1 VTCSYDQLVTTM
13 NTHTSSLVPPMLR
26 SKATILDKSLSRGK
40 QEISLAA
47 FALLF
52 SETVQYCQARSSTVP
67 ELQGKLHDLGF
78 QVGARILDLMFV
90 RDRAAKRELKLLNAL
105 LMVKTT
111 LWRTLFGKEADK
123 LEHAN
128 DDERTYY
135 IIEKEPLVNTFISVP
150 KDKGSLNCAAFVAG
164 IVEAVLDGA
173 NFPAKV
179 SAHWHKGTTFM
190 VKFEESVIARDKVPG
205 D

>member
-1 VTCSYDQLVTTM
+1 MTINENM
-13 NTHTSSLVPPMLR
+13 NSHTSSLVPPILR
-26 SKATILDKSLSRGK
+26 SKTTILDKSLSRGK
-40 QEISLAA
+40 QEVSLAA

-111 LWRTLFGKEADK
+111 LWKTLFGKEADK

-150 KDKGSLNCAAFVAG
+150 KDKGSLNCAAFTAG

-179 SAHWHKGTTFM
+179 TAHWHKGTTFM

>member
-1 VTCSYDQLVTTM
+1 MTINTNM
-13 NTHTSSLVPPMLR
+13 NSHTSSLVPPILR
-26 SKATILDKSLSRGK
+26 SKTTILDKSLSRGK
-40 QEISLAA
+40 QEVSLAA
-47 FALLF
+47 YALLF

-111 LWRTLFGKEADK
+111 LWKTLFGKEADK

-150 KDKGSLNCAAFVAG
+150 KDKGSLNCAAFTAG

-179 SAHWHKGTTFM
+179 TAHWHKGTTFM

>member
-1 VTCSYDQLVTTM
+1 MTINANM
-13 NTHTSSLVPPMLR
+13 NSHTSSLVPPILR
-26 SKATILDKSLSRGK
+26 SKTTILDKSLSRGK
-40 QEISLAA
+40 QEVSLAA

-111 LWRTLFGKEADK
+111 LWKTLFGKEADK

-150 KDKGSLNCAAFVAG
+150 KDKGSLNCAAFTAG

-179 SAHWHKGTTFM
+179 TAHWHKGTTFM

>member
-1 VTCSYDQLVTTM
+1 M
-13 NTHTSSLVPPMLR
+13 
-26 SKATILDKSLSRGK
+26 
-40 QEISLAA
+40 
-47 FALLF
+47 
-52 SETVQYCQARSSTVP
+52 
-67 ELQGKLHDLGF
+67 QGKLHDLGW
-78 QVGARILDLMFV
+78 QVGARIIDLIFV
-90 RDRAAKRELKLLNAL
+90 RDRTAKRELKLLNAL

-111 LWRTLFGKEADK
+111 LWKTLFGKEADK

-150 KDKGSLNCAAFVAG
+150 RDKGSLNCAAFVAG
-164 IVEAVLDGA
+164 IVEAVLDGS

-190 VKFEESVIARDKVPG
+190 VKFEESVIARDKVTE
-205 D
+205 

>member
-1 VTCSYDQLVTTM
+1 MGTQDISGVWEDNDCLVTCSYDQLVTTM
-13 NTHTSSLVPPMLR
+13 NSHTSSLVPPMLR

-90 RDRAAKRELKLLNAL
+90 RDR
-105 LMVKTT
+105 
-111 LWRTLFGKEADK
+111 ADK

>member
-1 VTCSYDQLVTTM
+1 MPVGDMTS
-13 NTHTSSLVPPMLR
+13 SSLVPPSLR
-26 SKATILDKSLSRGK
+26 AKTTILDRSLSKGK
-40 QEISLAA
+40 QEVSLAA

-67 ELQGKLHDLGF
+67 ELQGKLHDLGW
-78 QVGARILDLMFV
+78 QVGARIIDLIFV
-90 RDRAAKRELKLLNAL
+90 RDRTAKRELKLLNAL
-105 LMVKTT
+105 LLVKTT
-111 LWRTLFGKEADK
+111 LWKTLFGKEADK

-135 IIEKEPLVNTFISVP
+135 IIEKEPIVNTFISVP

-190 VKFEESVIARDKVPG
+190 VKFEEEVIARDRAAE
-205 D
+205 

>member
-1 VTCSYDQLVTTM
+1 MTITSNMTS
-13 NTHTSSLVPPMLR
+13 HTSSLVPPMLR
-26 SKATILDKSLSRGK
+26 SKTTILDKSLSRGK
-40 QEISLAA
+40 QEVSLAS

-67 ELQGKLHDLGF
+67 ELQGKLHDLGW
-78 QVGARILDLMFV
+78 QVGARIIDLIFV
-90 RDRAAKRELKLLNAL
+90 RDRTAKRELKLLNAL

-111 LWRTLFGKEADK
+111 LWKTLFGKEADK

-190 VKFEESVIARDKVPG
+190 VKFEESVIARDKVAE
-205 D
+205 

>member
-1 VTCSYDQLVTTM
+1 MPIIDTM
-13 NTHTSSLVPPMLR
+13 SSASSLVPPSLR
-26 SKATILDKSLSRGK
+26 AKTTILDRSLSKGK
-40 QEISLAA
+40 QEVSLAS

-67 ELQGKLHDLGF
+67 ELQGKLHDLGW
-78 QVGARILDLMFV
+78 QVGARIVDLIFV
-90 RDRAAKRELKLLNAL
+90 RDRTAKRELKLLNAL

-111 LWRTLFGKEADK
+111 LWKTLFGKEADK

-179 SAHWHKGTTFM
+179 SAHWHKGSTFM
-190 VKFEESVIARDKVPG
+190 VKFEEEVIARDKASE
-205 D
+205 

>member
-1 VTCSYDQLVTTM
+1 MPINEMSS
-13 NTHTSSLVPPMLR
+13 HSSSSLVPPILR
-26 SKATILDKSLSRGK
+26 SKTTILDRSLSRGK
-40 QEISLAA
+40 QEVSLAA

-67 ELQGKLHDLGF
+67 ELQGKLHDLGW
-78 QVGARILDLMFV
+78 QVGARIIDLIFV
-90 RDRAAKRELKLLNAL
+90 RDRTAKRELKLLNAL

-111 LWRTLFGKEADK
+111 LWKTLFGKEADK

-135 IIEKEPLVNTFISVP
+135 IIEKEPLVNSFISVP
-150 KDKGSLNCAAFVAG
+150 KDKGSLNCAAFTAG
-164 IVEAVLDGA
+164 VIEAVLEGA

-179 SAHWHKGTTFM
+179 SAHWHKGTTLM
-190 VKFEESVIARDKVPG
+190 VKFEEVVIARDKG
-205 D
+205 QE

>member
-1 VTCSYDQLVTTM
+1 MSS
-13 NTHTSSLVPPMLR
+13 NTSNTGVAVYNPSPSPVIRPKTS
-26 SKATILDKSLSRGK
+26 ILDKSLSRGK
-40 QEISLAA
+40 QEVSLSA

-52 SETVQYCQARSSTVP
+52 SEIVQYCQSRSSTVP
-67 ELQGKLHDLGF
+67 ELQGKLHELGY
-78 QVGARILDLMFV
+78 QVGGRILDLVFV
-90 RDRAAKRELKLLNAL
+90 REKAARRETKLLNVL
-105 LMVKTT
+105 VFLQKT
-111 LWRTLFGKEADK
+111 LWKTLFGKEADK

-135 IIEKEPLVNTFISVP
+135 IIEKEPLVNKFISVP
-150 KDKGSLNCAAFVAG
+150 KDKGSLNCAAFEAG
-164 IVEAVLDGA
+164 IIEAVLNGC

-190 VKFEESVIARDKVPG
+190 VKFDEQVIARDRQM